1 MDTALSTPS
10 PFIRPLTRDD
20 AAQWRALRLTA
31 LKEHP
36 KAFTESYDE
45 AAARDLAAYTERMPV
60 DGDAAAI
67 FGLFLGEALLGSAGF
82 AIQPGLQRRH
92 KGLLWGVYVSAQ
104 LRGKGLARAFI
115 QRVIERARA
124 HVVLLQA
131 GVGAYNEPARRLYYE
146 LGFRSYGLEPAA
158 LRVAGEDIE
167 EELIWLDLRGGADSL
182 PPGDLSD
189 RRAP

>member
-1 MDTALSTPS
+1 MDQAPEPT
-10 PFIRPLTRDD
+10 IRPLTRED
-20 AAQWRALRLTA
+20 AAAWRALRLTA

-36 KAFTESYDE
+36 KAFTESYEE
-45 AAARDLAAYTERMPV
+45 AAERDLAAYAARMPAE
-60 DGDAAAI
+60 GDAAAI
-67 FGLFLGEALLGSAGF
+67 FGLFLGDALLGSAGF

-104 LRGKGLARAFI
+104 LRGKGLAKALI
-115 QRVIERARA
+115 ERVIERARG

-131 GVGAYNEPARRLYYE
+131 GVGGYNEPARRLYFE

-158 LRVAGEDIE
+158 LRVDGEDVD
-167 EELIWLDLRGGADSL
+167 EELIWLDLRGGDSL
-182 PPGDLSD
+182 PPSDLSD